1 MAEPNTP
8 TEGGDK
14 QPETFKVFASKE
26 EHDEYV
32 NGIVKDRLDRERK
45 KYADYDDLKMKAEKL
60 TELEKSQMS
69 EVERIKAELAEKD
82 RLLQEATGELTG
94 LKLQQMKASKL
105 AEAGISAE
113 WADSVAG
120 NTEEEIAASVAKIA
134 GRLKATHPKTG
145 VGSNPANPQAN
156 LIASMTREELAE
168 KCKDIEWYRKN
179 QDAVMK
185 ALEKGEIK

>member
-60 TELEKSQMS
+60 TELEKSQMA

-82 RLLQEATGELTG
+82 RLLQEATGELDR
-94 LKLQQMKASKL
+94 K
-105 AEAGISAE
+105 
-113 WADSVAG
+113 SV
-120 NTEEEIAASVAKIA
+120 V
-134 GRLKATHPKTG
+134 
-145 VGSNPANPQAN
+145 
-156 LIASMTREELAE
+156 
-168 KCKDIEWYRKN
+168 
-179 QDAVMK
+179 
-185 ALEKGEIK
+185 

>member
-14 QPETFKVFASKE
+14 QPEAFKVFASKE

-82 RLLQEATGELTG
+82 RLLQKATGELTS

-134 GRLKATHPKTG
+134 SRLKATHPKTG

-168 KCKDIEWYRKN
+168 KCKDRAWYEANRP
-179 QDAVMK
+179 AIME
-185 ALEKGEIK
+185 AMARR